1 MRFNISNGQWAD
13 VKRSSSK
20 NTISATL
27 PRMSLT
33 RSLALNTGVQMAGK
47 IVSTTLGIVI
57 IGVMTRYL
65 GQEGFGAYSTANAFL
80 QVFAL
85 LLDLG
90 INVTLIA
97 MLGEHSGDEAYEK
110 RCVSALFTLRMLIAV
125 PLIGVIAPLTA
136 WITPYPT
143 IIKFAIIGLSA
154 SFIFPSLNQIIT
166 GVQQKHL
173 KMHIAAVGE
182 VLGRF
187 ILLGGLFFARAQGWG
202 LLPVILFVSL
212 GSFGNFLW
220 CLIFTSPLTSFRWNW
235 DPAFWKITLK
245 RSWPIGVSIA
255 FNLIYFKADTLVLS
269 LVRSQAEVG
278 IYSAAYRVL
287 EILVTVPFM
296 YAGIVLP
303 ILSQTWAKK
312 NYGLFARL
320 IGRSIDLMWVL
331 ILPMVTGTLLLGPRL
346 LMLVAGPRF
355 VQSGEVLRIL
365 IIAVGMIFLNVIFSH
380 VVVALNAQRKMI
392 PIYIAIALVT
402 LTGYILFIPQYGMWA
417 AAWLTVFSE
426 IAITAGSLFVT
437 LQHTSIETSWK
448 IPASALA
455 ASIVMAIVLAGFS
468 ALPTLPLILIGVV
481 GYFFAAYLFGA
492 IPKSF
497 IREVVSSKTA
507 VPSPLEPVGK

>member
-1 MRFNISNGQWAD
+1 
-13 VKRSSSK
+13 
-20 NTISATL
+20 
-27 PRMSLT
+27 MSLT
-33 RSLALNTGVQMAGK
+33 RSLAFNTGVQLIGK
-47 IVSTTLGIVI
+47 VVSTALGVAV

-97 MLGEHSGDEAYEK
+97 LLGEHAGDKNYEK
-110 RCVSALFTLRMLIAV
+110 RCVSALFTLRILVAI
-125 PLIGVIAPLTA
+125 PLIGIVAPIIA
-136 WITPYPT
+136 WFTPYPT
-143 IIKFAIIGLSA
+143 IIKLAIIGLSA

-182 VLGRF
+182 ILGRM
-187 ILLGGLFFARAQGWG
+187 ILLGGLLFARTQGWG
-202 LLPVILFVSL
+202 LIPIILFVSL

-220 CLIFTSPLTSFRWNW
+220 CLIFTAPLTSFRWNW
-235 DPAFWKITLK
+235 DPVFWKITLK

-255 FNLIYFKADTLVLS
+255 FNLIYFKADTLILS

-296 YAGIVLP
+296 YAGILLP
-303 ILSQTWAKK
+303 ILSQAWAKRDTE
-312 NYGLFARL
+312 LFSRL
-320 IGRSIDLMWVL
+320 IGRSIDLMWLL
-331 ILPMVTGTLLLGPRL
+331 ILPMVTGTFLLGPRL
-346 LMLVAGPRF
+346 LTLVAGPNF
-355 VQSGEVLRIL
+355 AQSGEILRIL
-365 IIAVGMIFLNVIFSH
+365 ILAVGMIFFNVIFSH

-392 PIYIAIALVT
+392 PIYIAVALIT
-402 LTGYILFIPQYGMWA
+402 LAGYLLFIPSYGMWA

-426 IAITAGSLFVT
+426 VAITGGALFVSRQQT
-437 LQHTSIETSWK
+437 K
-448 IPASALA
+448 IPAGWKVPLAGLA
-455 ASIVMAIVLAGFS
+455 ASLVMGVILFGFS
-468 ALPTLPLILIGVV
+468 TLPTLPLILIGIIC
-481 GYFFAAYLFGA
+481 YFITAYLFGA

-497 IREVVSSKTA
+497 IREIISSKTA
-507 VPSPLEPVGK
+507 TPSPLEPAGK